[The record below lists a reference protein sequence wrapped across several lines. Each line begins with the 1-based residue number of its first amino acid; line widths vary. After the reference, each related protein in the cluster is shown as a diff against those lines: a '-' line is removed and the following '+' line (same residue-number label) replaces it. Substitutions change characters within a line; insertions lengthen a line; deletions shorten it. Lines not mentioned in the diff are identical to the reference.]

1 VPLPGRYFPQEVG
14 RIPTLIARGMP
25 PRKNKRTKAPL
36 CATIGETIL
45 KFFIKLEGL
54 ENFDVGTV
62 KKS

>member
-1 VPLPGRYFPQEVG
+1 MRELE
-14 RIPTLIARGMP
+14 I
-25 PRKNKRTKAPL
+25 PL